1 MRKVYADY
9 AATTPLCLAA
19 RMAMMQAFDT
29 YGNPSSLH
37 QTGVEARNLVEE
49 ARAKVAKAINAEPDE
64 IYFTS
69 GATEANNWAL
79 YFGMC
84 WVSEIEHDSLTSK
97 CFPGLISDGSG
108 VIKDIVR
115 SSIIPTLLRL
125 PTWLLATSVTWAFQ
139 RR

>member
-79 YFGMC
+79 DCGVW
-84 WVSEIEHDSLTSK
+84 WVSEIEHDSLASK